1 MKNQIQFLKVPA
13 TNLNIN
19 PSSSNE
25 TNPVRYSDS
34 DLKEFKDLILAK
46 LNESQKEYELL
57 REILSHKTNNG
68 TDDTCPTYNVAEDV
82 NDAIYKEEVS
92 AQALR
97 LQKYIEHLN
106 NALIR
111 IENKTYGICSAT
123 GELIAKERLRAV
135 PHSTLSINAKLGTAS
150 R

>member
-1 MKNQIQFLKVPA
+1 MKNQAQFLKVPA
-13 TNLNIN
+13 TNLNIS
-19 PSSSNE
+19 PSSSKE
-25 TNPVRYSDS
+25 LNPIRYSDS
-34 DLKEFKDLILAK
+34 DLKEFKELILNK
-46 LNESQKEYELL
+46 LAESQNEYALL

-92 AQALR
+92 SQALR

-111 IENKTYGICSAT
+111 IENKTYGICSST
-123 GELIAKERLRAV
+123 GELIAKERLKAV
-135 PHSTLSINAKLGTAS
+135 PHSTLSINAKLGTA
-150 R
+150 RR

>member
-1 MKNQIQFLKVPA
+1 MKTQPQFLKVPA

-19 PSSSNE
+19 VSSTKE
-25 TNPVRYSDS
+25 ANPVRYSDS
-34 DLKEFKDLILAK
+34 DLKEFKELILSK
-46 LNESQKEYELL
+46 LNESKKEYALL

-92 AQALR
+92 SQALR

-111 IENKTYGICSAT
+111 IENKTYGICSST

-135 PHSTLSINAKLGTAS
+135 PHSTLSINAKLGTAN

>member
-1 MKNQIQFLKVPA
+1 MKNQQHYLKVPA
-13 TNLNIN
+13 TNLNIS
-19 PSSSNE
+19 PSSAKPKS
-25 TNPVRYSDS
+25 VRYSDS
-34 DLKEFKDLILAK
+34 DLMEFKDLILNK
-46 LNESQKEYELL
+46 LNESKKEYALL

-92 AQALR
+92 GQALR
-97 LQKYIEHLN
+97 LQKYIEHLT

-111 IENKTYGICSAT
+111 IENKTYGICSVT

-135 PHSTLSINAKLGTAS
+135 PHSTLSINAKLGNAS

>member
-1 MKNQIQFLKVPA
+1 MKNQPQFLKVPA

-19 PSSSNE
+19 PSSSKE
-25 TNPVRYSDS
+25 LNPVRYSDS
-34 DLKEFKDLILAK
+34 DLKEFKQLILIK
-46 LNESQKEYELL
+46 LNESQKEYDLL

-82 NDAIYKEEVS
+82 NDAIHKEEVS

-111 IENKTYGICSAT
+111 IENKTYGICSLT

-135 PHSTLSINAKLGTAS
+135 PHSTLSINAKLGSAN